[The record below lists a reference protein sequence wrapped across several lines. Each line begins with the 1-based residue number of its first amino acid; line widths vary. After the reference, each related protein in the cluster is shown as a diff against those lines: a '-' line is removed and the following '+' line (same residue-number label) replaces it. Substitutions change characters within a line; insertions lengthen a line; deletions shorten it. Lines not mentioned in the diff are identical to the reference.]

1 MKKAFSCQLKSGKTF
16 YYYLFLFLNKMYSFP
31 PRHLMVYRDEK
42 SWASLKRFSFLFCF
56 VPSVSGMNSV
66 LSTSP
71 KCLFRMQEVRKE
83 PITQMPTFTLN

>member
-1 MKKAFSCQLKSGKTF
+1 
-16 YYYLFLFLNKMYSFP
+16 
-31 PRHLMVYRDEK
+31 MVYRDEK

-83 PITQMPTFTLN
+83 PITQMPTFTLNEDTGLTQSQQKGPPYSLQRDCFF